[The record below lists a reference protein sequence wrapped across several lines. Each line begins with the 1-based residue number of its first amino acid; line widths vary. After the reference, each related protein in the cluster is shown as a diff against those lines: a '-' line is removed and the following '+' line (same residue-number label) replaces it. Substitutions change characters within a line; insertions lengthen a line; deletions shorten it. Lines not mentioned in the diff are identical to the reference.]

1 MSQYNFTPE
10 IVAQGLNLNPLRR
23 QPDTI
28 NAMQTTNFKL
38 TFERMPNV
46 TFWCTSINIPSV
58 SVGEVTVPTKTM
70 PIHVPGS
77 SVQIDQLRV
86 TFQVDEEFA
95 NWKEIYNWMRS
106 IVPFEDFRQ
115 ILPKQ
120 NDYYSDATIHCLNSA
135 KNPNIRFTLKK
146 VFPISLDG
154 FELNSALTDPDP
166 VTISATFVYD
176 SFDVE
181 TVT

>member
-1 MSQYNFTPE
+1 
-10 IVAQGLNLNPLRR
+10 
-23 QPDTI
+23 
-28 NAMQTTNFKL
+28 
-38 TFERMPNV
+38 
-46 TFWCTSINIPSV
+46 
-58 SVGEVTVPTKTM
+58 M

-95 NWKEIYNWMRS
+95 NWKEMYNWMRS

-154 FELNSALTDPDP
+154 FELNSALTEPEP
-166 VTISATFVYD
+166 VTINATFVYD
-176 SFDVE
+176 SFDIE